1 MREPVRDK
9 GRLEH
14 ILKAI
19 DNVFEYTKGMDYDGM
34 VNNKILCHAV
44 IYNIQIIGEAAF
56 KLTKEFRDAH
66 PEVEWRDI
74 ITMRH
79 VLVHDYYVVDIR
91 LLWNVIGEDLPAFR
105 SQIETFIK
113 EIDCDF

>member
-19 DNVFEYTKGMDYDGM
+19 DNVFEYTKGMDYEGM

-44 IYNIQIIGEAAF
+44 IYNIQI
-56 KLTKEFRDAH
+56 
-66 PEVEWRDI
+66 
-74 ITMRH
+74 
-79 VLVHDYYVVDIR
+79 
-91 LLWNVIGEDLPAFR
+91 IGEDLPAFR

-113 EIDCDF
+113 EIDCDI

>member
-14 ILKAI
+14 MMTAI
-19 DNVFEYTKGMDYDGM
+19 DNVFEYTKNVSFDGLGKD
-34 VNNKILCHAV
+34 KILCHAV

-66 PEVEWRDI
+66 LEVDWRDVI
-74 ITMRH
+74 AMRH
-79 VLVHDYYVVDIR
+79 ILVHDYYEVNLNI
-91 LLWNVIGEDLPAFR
+91 LWNVITEELPFFKI
-105 SQIETFIK
+105 QIESIIK
-113 EIDCDF
+113 EME

>member
-14 ILKAI
+14 MLTAI
-19 DNVFEYTKGMDYDGM
+19 DNVFEYTKGITQDDLSKD
-34 VNNKILCHAV
+34 KILCHAV

-56 KLTKEFRDAH
+56 KLTNEFREDHA
-66 PEVEWRDI
+66 EVEWRDI

-79 VLVHDYYVVDIR
+79 ILVHDYYVVDIKI
-91 LLWNVIGEDLPAFR
+91 LWNVITEELPAFR
-105 SQIETFIK
+105 KLVVSFIEGM
-113 EIDCDF
+113 E

>member
-14 ILKAI
+14 MLTAI
-19 DNVFEYTKGMDYDGM
+19 DNVFEYTKGITRDDLSKD
-34 VNNKILCHAV
+34 KILCHAV

-56 KLTKEFRDAH
+56 KLTNEFREDHA
-66 PEVEWRDI
+66 EVEWRDI

-79 VLVHDYYVVDIR
+79 ILVHDYYVVDIKI
-91 LLWNVIGEDLPAFR
+91 LWNVITEELPAFME
-105 SQIETFIK
+105 QVVAFIEGM
-113 EIDCDF
+113 E